1 MYENLTE
8 KNVMTAIANEA
19 GDDFMKKYRMKLL
32 ERVRT
37 IVCIILQRDF
47 SAYDAGYQLLLRNL
61 QGGERDAKEFL
72 HHTEHWQRGHA
83 EMERNRRMILR
94 EKKIEMAIHTAVR
107 AVLDEESMK
116 NLLPAY
122 SATFHASSVA
132 RIDLSTSSTGLD
144 VQIDLSAPAA
154 IA

>member
-72 HHTEHWQRGHA
+72 DHTEHWQRGHS
-83 EMERNRRMILR
+83 EMKRNQRMILR
-94 EKKIEMAIHTAVR
+94 EKKIAMTIHAAIC
-107 AVLDEESMK
+107 AVLEEGKAMS
-116 NLLPAY
+116 LLPIY

-132 RIDLSTSSTGLD
+132 RTDLSTSSTGLD
-144 VQIDLSAPAA
+144 VQIDLSAPTATA
-154 IA
+154 